1 MYKLIDLCENITSGQ
16 IMSRVVHPETKKG
29 SQHALPDI
37 IATEKAIVPKAISDG
52 VINDLEL
59 TDVGIIRSVDVN
71 KRTSVGDIIIKL
83 STPYDSAVVL
93 PTQEGLIA
101 TSFCALIRN
110 IRKDYLP
117 EFICAYLNTPA
128 VKEQLRASMA
138 GAAVPLLRISDIKQ
152 IDIPQVSMEQQE
164 HIVTI
169 LKLNA
174 RKKQILSDML
184 IQCRQLDTSI
194 VMTAIKQEDE
204 L

>member
-16 IMSRVVHPETKKG
+16 IMSRVARSETKKG
-29 SQHALPDI
+29 AQLTPTDI

-52 VINDLEL
+52 VINDVEL
-59 TDVGIIRSVDVN
+59 TDVDLVKSVDDN
-71 KRTSVGDIIIKL
+71 KRTSAGDIIIKL

-110 IRKDYLP
+110 ISKDYLP
-117 EFICAYLNTPA
+117 EFICAYLNTSE
-128 VKEQLRASMA
+128 VKDQLRASMA
-138 GAAVPLLRISDIKQ
+138 GATVPLLRISDIKQ
-152 IDIPQVSMEQQE
+152 IDIPQVSIEQQE
-164 HIVTI
+164 RVVTI

-184 IQCRQLDTSI
+184 TQCRQLDTSI
-194 VMTAIKQEDE
+194 VMTAIKKGEE
-204 L
+204 F